1 MTIAVTNQ
9 QALPGPTE
17 GRCDRVFEGRADQ
30 IREARTFLAAVLNG
44 HPAVDDAVMCLSEL
58 ASNAILHSRS
68 GRPGGHFTV
77 HTEICRGRLR
87 VEIGDDGGAWTQS
100 TDPEEQHGRGLLIVG
115 QLALAWGRGGDHE
128 TGWTVWFELD
138 SPCSEGARQSPAGET
153 GQRWIISLDGQR
165 LRQLRRK
172 HGLSQAGLAGRA
184 GVSVSVISRLERHAC
199 GSCRSRTLAR
209 LAAALGEEPTVLA
222 SQPDSTDR
230 IQPP

>member
-1 MTIAVTNQ
+1 VTNH
-9 QALPGPTE
+9 QALPGPAE
-17 GRCDRVFEGRADQ
+17 GRCDQIFEGRADQ
-30 IREARTFLAAVLNG
+30 IRAARTFLAAVLHG

-77 HTEICRGRLR
+77 HAEICPGRLR
-87 VEIGDDGGAWTQS
+87 VEVGDHGGAWTQS

-115 QLALAWGRGGDHE
+115 QLARAWGRGGDQE

-138 SPCSEGARQSPAGET
+138 YPGSEGAGQPSAGET

-172 HGLSQAGLAGRA
+172 QGLSQAELAGRA
-184 GVSVSVISRLERHAC
+184 GVSLNA
-199 GSCRSRTLAR
+199 G
-209 LAAALGEEPTVLA
+209 
-222 SQPDSTDR
+222 
-230 IQPP
+230 